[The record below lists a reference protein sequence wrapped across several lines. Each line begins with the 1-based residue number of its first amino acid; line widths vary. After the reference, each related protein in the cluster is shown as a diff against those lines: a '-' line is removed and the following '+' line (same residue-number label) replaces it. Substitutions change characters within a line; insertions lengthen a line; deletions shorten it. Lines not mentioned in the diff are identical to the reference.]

1 MTFLSSKL
9 FLGPFKPRKQHHQA
23 VKIQTKPT
31 TNTVTTSQ
39 SGLSSQPTPTV
50 TSNSRLT
57 LAKQTT
63 TDNRTSKLPVASRKR
78 RHSTIKATT
87 VPLRRS
93 PRSQAPTTDFMDT
106 MNIATP
112 VAPAPTTAP
121 TSSTI
126 NMVVEP
132 STNAINP
139 PAFLEGMHPP
149 KPDEIHQSPLM
160 PTWIQ
165 EIYSRLASVTTHLQ
179 THDSQLEQ
187 NQALI
192 KQTQELI
199 KKNQELQLALD
210 KAHHEIAQLKSA
222 ANQTSTPPSATTP
235 VLERSSEGTS
245 ASLWADMAA
254 KPPADEAAPAVT
266 KRKDSKPKASTSTKP
281 APKAK
286 AKRPLTLEQVSRFYS
301 LPSTTHGYQFLYFT
315 SRGREAIS
323 KVRAGFQVLGLSQS
337 RILDIHYPTN
347 NIISFLV
354 HNDYASTVVEAM
366 AQLPDSQRIT
376 DFDPCAPTILR
387 DPKYANH
394 ADPLFLQSEAARI
407 HQERLLRMIK
417 RLNTPNI
424 KLAVARDFCFKRK
437 WISETMY
444 QTFYREIYPAK
455 ASKTASSSS
464 TDDVNMDDAPAS
476 QDSTSQPAASSSS
489 ISPADGVSAPLV

>member
-1 MTFLSSKL
+1 
-9 FLGPFKPRKQHHQA
+9 
-23 VKIQTKPT
+23 
-31 TNTVTTSQ
+31 
-39 SGLSSQPTPTV
+39 
-50 TSNSRLT
+50 
-57 LAKQTT
+57 
-63 TDNRTSKLPVASRKR
+63 
-78 RHSTIKATT
+78 
-87 VPLRRS
+87 
-93 PRSQAPTTDFMDT
+93 

-112 VAPAPTTAP
+112 VAPAPTATS
-121 TSSTI
+121 TSSTA

-165 EIYSRLASVTTHLQ
+165 EIYSRLASVSTHLQ
-179 THDSQLEQ
+179 THDPQLEQ
-187 NQALI
+187 NQTLI

-199 KKNQELQLALD
+199 KKNQGLPFALD
-210 KAHHEIAQLKSA
+210 KAHHHEIAQLKSA
-222 ANQTSTPPSATTP
+222 AANHTSTPPSATTP

-245 ASLWADMAA
+245 ASQWADMAT
-254 KPPADEAAPAVT
+254 KPPADESSPDGT
-266 KRKDSKPKASTSTKP
+266 KRKESKPKASTSTKP

-301 LPSTTHGYQFLYFT
+301 LPSTTHGYQSLYFT

-323 KVRAGFQVLGLSQS
+323 KVCAGFQVLGLSQS

-347 NIISFLV
+347 HIISFLV
-354 HNDYASTVVEAM
+354 HNDYASTVVQAM

-376 DFDPCAPTILR
+376 DFDPCAPTILG

-437 WISETMY
+437 WISETTY
-444 QTFYREIYPAK
+444 QTLYREIYRAK

-464 TDDVNMDDAPAS
+464 TDDVNMDDISAS
-476 QDSTSQPAASSSS
+476 QDSTFQPVASSSS
-489 ISPADGVSAPLV
+489 IGPADGVSALLV